1 MNLIEFPFRIKDL
14 ISINAKL
21 RTYITKIDLFYYF
34 FYVILLISHFSS
46 FNLLLIALL
55 YLALCNIDTCC
66 YGNLMPPIFLSSVLR
81 MVVPTVSFVHSR
93 FNVQQVAT
101 LFSPAGCVQFLYK
114 PVLFNLSCYGYG

>member
-14 ISINAKL
+14 ISINTKL
-21 RTYITKIDLFYYF
+21 RTYITKIVFF

-46 FNLLLIALL
+46 FSCYIW
-55 YLALCNIDTCC
+55 LCIIDTCH

-101 LFSPAGCVQFLYK
+101 LFSPAGCVQFVYK
-114 PVLFNLSCYGYG
+114 PVLFNLSLWIWMTADNC